1 MQLKGKVSGIIFYNA
16 QNGYTVLSLD
26 AGKKEHICVGN
37 FPNLCEGEEL
47 TLEGSFSM
55 HSKFG
60 EQFSVTSYTV
70 ETPRS
75 REAVIMYLSNGL
87 IKGVGEITAEKIYS
101 HFGADTMDI
110 IRDNPSR
117 LAEVKGI
124 SDAKAADISN
134 SYRAIKDMQ
143 SQILYL
149 QGLDI
154 TVNTALKIYNF
165 YKDATKEIVSTN
177 PYKLIDDIEGIGFI
191 TADKIARKMGI
202 EDNSPFRI
210 RAAVIYC
217 LKESAE
223 KQGNTFLSED
233 DLKNDCI
240 KLLQLDLQETYIS
253 LWREVLG
260 NLTLDVTVKSFEV
273 GTTPC
278 LSLSKF
284 HNMEKAIADKLLRL
298 NAQSADNTPYK
309 DLLEEFE
316 RAEGLVLHSSQKSA
330 VLDALCQGVT
340 VITGGPGT
348 GKTTIIKCIT
358 HILGKY
364 GKKIELCAPT
374 GRASK
379 RLSEASG
386 LNAKTIH
393 RLLGVNYSSGSLAFT
408 YNQFNT
414 LPADVIIIDEVSMVD
429 VGIMY
434 SLLRAL
440 DAGAKLILVG
450 DKDQLPSVGAGNVLA
465 DIILSGTVSVNYLT
479 HIYRQEEGSRIVS
492 NAHLINNC
500 RMPLYDS
507 ASKDFFIIE
516 KNGQEDILQECLAL
530 IEKRLPN
537 WLKDSAKEIQLL
549 GALKGGA
556 AGVNNFNKCLQ
567 ELLNPPLKEKRQI
580 TVGDTLF
587 RTGDRV
593 MQIVNDYEQAWQ
605 KNAEQGIEE
614 GEGVFNGDIG
624 VIIEVSNYSGSVIVK
639 FDDDRVAQY
648 NSLTMTNLALAYAM
662 TIHKSQGSEF
672 DCVVIPLVAGAPT
685 ILNKNLLYT
694 AVTRAKK
701 VVVLVCSKKVL
712 SMVVHNNYIAQRT
725 TLLKKF
731 LQEEREKY
739 GLLLKK

>member
-1 MQLKGKVSGIIFYNA
+1 MQLKGKISGIIFYNA

-26 AGKKEHICVGN
+26 TGKAEHICVGN

-47 TLEGSFSM
+47 TLEGSFSL
-55 HSKFG
+55 HGKYG
-60 EQFSVTSYTV
+60 EQFVVTGYTV

-75 REAVIMYLSNGL
+75 RESVIMYLSNGL
-87 IKGVGEITAEKIYS
+87 IKGVGEITAEKIYA
-101 HFGADTMDI
+101 HFGESTMDI
-110 IRDNPSR
+110 IKEEPSR
-117 LAEVKGI
+117 LSEVKGI
-124 SDAKAADISN
+124 SPSKAADISN

-143 SQILYL
+143 TQILYL
-149 QGLDI
+149 QGLGI
-154 TVNTALKIYNF
+154 TVNTALKIYNS
-165 YKDATKEIVSTN
+165 YKDATKEIVSNN

-202 EDNSPFRI
+202 DEASPFRI

-217 LKESAE
+217 LKDSAE
-223 KQGNTFLSED
+223 KQGNTFLSEED
-233 DLKNDCI
+233 ASLQCTNLLELDLKE
-240 KLLQLDLQETYIS
+240 LYAP

-260 NLTLDVTVKSFEV
+260 RLTLDVTVRCFDIGS
-273 GTTPC
+273 TPC
-278 LSLSKF
+278 ISLSKF
-284 HNMEKAIADKLLRL
+284 YNMEKAIADKLLRL
-298 NAQSADNTPYK
+298 NAQTADNADYC
-309 DLLEEFE
+309 DILEEFE
-316 RAEGLVLHSSQKSA
+316 RAEGLKLHSSQKEA
-330 VLDALCQGVT
+330 VINALKQGVT

-358 HILGKY
+358 HVLGKY

-386 LNAKTIH
+386 LSAKTIH
-393 RLLGVNYSSGSLAFT
+393 RMLGVSYASGSLAFT
-408 YNQFNT
+408 FNQFNT
-414 LPADVIIIDEVSMVD
+414 LPADVVIIDEVSMVD

-465 DIILSGTVSVNYLT
+465 DIISSGTVSVNCLT

-500 RMPLYDS
+500 KMPLHDS

-516 KNGQEDILQECLAL
+516 RANQEDILRECLAL
-530 IEKRLPN
+530 IERRLPN
-537 WLKDSAKEIQLL
+537 WLKDNAKEIQLL
-549 GALKGGA
+549 AALKGGA
-556 AGVNNFNKCLQ
+556 AGVNNFNKQLQ
-567 ELLNPPLKEKRQI
+567 ELLNPPAKDKRQM
-580 TVGDTLF
+580 TLGDTVF

-593 MQIVNDYEQAWQ
+593 MQTVNDYEQAWQ
-605 KNAEQGIEE
+605 KSGGEGVEE

-624 VIIEVSNYSGSVIVK
+624 VIIEVSNYSGGIIVR

-648 NSLTMTNLALAYAM
+648 TSLTLSNLTLAYAM

-731 LQEEREKY
+731 LQEEKEKY
-739 GLLLKK
+739 GSLLC